1 MGVGNDLISL
11 KQTRLLRGLYA
22 TKERG
27 RGECVAL
34 ESREFERSKGDSML
48 VNKVL
53 ENMICLTNN
62 YNTMRKIKE
71 YRQRKL
77 DMPLTNEE
85 LNEWSKGG
93 WDLVG
98 FNVVPNT
105 SLIVSNELW
114 FYYIFAREV
123 EAEKKEKPI
132 KVIEDTSEFVERI
145 YAIYPSKCPMR
156 GTSLG
161 KCKKDKER
169 IKKLLKDYTEEQ
181 IEYIV
186 KKEVEDKYGKNYM
199 QNFST
204 FLNNFPDP
212 SCVEVPVS
220 TPTESKDT
228 ICINGQIYR

>member
-1 MGVGNDLISL
+1 MEVGNDLISL

-27 RGECVAL
+27 CGECVAL

-48 VNKVL
+48 VNKDL
-53 ENMICLTNN
+53 ENMLCLTNN
-62 YNTMRKIKE
+62 YNIMKKIKE
-71 YRQRKL
+71 YRQRKI
-77 DMPLTNEE
+77 DSPLTNEE

-93 WDLVG
+93 WNLVG
-98 FNVVPNT
+98 FSVVPDT
-105 SLIVSNELW
+105 GLIQSTPNW

-123 EAEKKEKPI
+123 EVEKKEKPV
-132 KVIEDTSEFVERI
+132 KAIEDTSEFVERI
-145 YAIYPSKCPMR
+145 YKMYPTTCPMR

-212 SCVEVPVS
+212 SCIEVA
-220 TPTESKDT
+220 TPQPKENKGEV
-228 ICINGQIYR
+228 IINGTKYR

>member
-1 MGVGNDLISL
+1 M
-11 KQTRLLRGLYA
+11 K
-22 TKERG
+22 
-27 RGECVAL
+27 
-34 ESREFERSKGDSML
+34 
-48 VNKVL
+48 
-53 ENMICLTNN
+53 
-62 YNTMRKIKE
+62 KIKE
-71 YRQRKL
+71 YKQRRI
-77 DMPLTNEE
+77 DSPLTSEE
-85 LNEWSKGG
+85 LNEWSKDG

-98 FNVVPNT
+98 FSATHAT
-105 SLIVSNELW
+105 SLITSNPTW
-114 FYYIFAREV
+114 CYYIFAREV

-145 YAIYPSKCPMR
+145 YKIYPSTCPMR

-169 IKKLLKDYTEEQ
+169 IKKLLKEYTEEQ

-220 TPTESKDT
+220 TPTKSKDT

>member
-1 MGVGNDLISL
+1 MEVSNDLISL
-11 KQTRLLRGLYA
+11 KQTRLLRCLYA

-34 ESREFERSKGDSML
+34 ESKEFERSKGDSML

-53 ENMICLTNN
+53 ENMLYLTNN
-62 YNTMRKIKE
+62 YNIMKKIKE
-71 YRQRKL
+71 YEQRRT
-77 DMPLTNEE
+77 DSPLTSEE

-98 FNVVPNT
+98 FSVVPDMG
-105 SLIVSNELW
+105 LIQSTPNW

-123 EAEKKEKPI
+123 EVEKKEKPI
-132 KVIEDTSEFVERI
+132 KITEDTSEFVERI
-145 YAIYPSKCPMR
+145 YKMYPTTCPMR
-156 GTSLG
+156 GASLG

-186 KKEVEDKYGKNYM
+186 KKEVEDKYGKAYM

-212 SCVEVPVS
+212 SCIEVA
-220 TPTESKDT
+220 TPQPKENKGEV
-228 ICINGQIYR
+228 IINGTKYR